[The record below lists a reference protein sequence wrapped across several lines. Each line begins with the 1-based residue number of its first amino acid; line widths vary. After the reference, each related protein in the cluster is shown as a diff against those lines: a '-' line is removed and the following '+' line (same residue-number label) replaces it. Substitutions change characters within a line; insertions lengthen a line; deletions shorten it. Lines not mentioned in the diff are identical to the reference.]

1 MAERIGDFFVRIGV
15 MNPEQVQKVLALQ
28 KQGDRRTFGE
38 IALSLGYAD
47 VNALKAFADAAEK
60 G

>member
-15 MNPEQVQKVLALQ
+15 MNPEQVDTVLALQ

-47 VNALKAFADAAEK
+47 VNALKAFADAAGK

>member
-15 MNPEQVQKVLALQ
+15 MNPEQVEKVLALQ

-47 VNALKAFADAAEK
+47 VNPLKAFADAAAK

>member
-15 MNPEQVQKVLALQ
+15 MNPEQVEKVLVLQ

-47 VNALKAFADAAEK
+47 VNALKAFADAAGK